1 MPKGLKR
8 YYGAGD
14 LHFITCSC
22 YQRKPWLD
30 TGERRDL
37 FLKILE
43 EVRKEHRFVVLGYV
57 VMPEHFHLLMNE
69 PQVGTPSTVMQS
81 VKQRFA
87 QRVVPRRR
95 QRRMEVG
102 VPRSL
107 PFLQGAGLRR
117 ERLLAEPMPIW
128 QPRFYD
134 FNVWTEH
141 KRIEKL
147 RYMHRNPVKRGLVEE
162 PEQWRWSSYR
172 SYAFGEAGLVRI
184 NDCDLLV
191 MNVKRS
197 GGVSHAPAPCTKRK
211 ERGTPC
217 IT

>member
-1 MPKGLKR
+1 MPKGLER

-22 YQRKPWLD
+22 YQRRPWLG
-30 TGERRDL
+30 TGLRRAL
-37 FLKILE
+37 FLTVLE

-57 VMPEHFHLLMNE
+57 VMPEHFHLLVTE
-69 PQVGTPSTVMQS
+69 PQVGTPSTAMQS
-81 VKQRFA
+81 VKHRFA

-95 QRRMEVG
+95 QR

-107 PFLQGAGLRR
+107 PPLQGAGEDFGTGR
-117 ERLLAEPMPIW
+117 EDSSSEPLPTW

-141 KRIEKL
+141 KRTEKL

-162 PEQWRWSSYR
+162 PEQWHWSSYR
-172 SYAFGEAGLVRI
+172 SYAFGEVGLVRI
-184 NDCDLLV
+184 NDCDLLR
-191 MNVKRS
+191 MNV
-197 GGVSHAPAPCTKRK
+197 
-211 ERGTPC
+211 RGSVA
-217 IT
+217 

>member
-8 YYGAGD
+8 HYGAGD

-37 FLKILE
+37 FLKVLE
-43 EVRKEHRFVVLGYV
+43 EVRKQHRFVVLGYV
-57 VMPEHFHLLMNE
+57 VMPEHFHLLISE
-69 PQVGTPSTVMQS
+69 PQVGTPSTAMQS

-87 QRVVPRRR
+87 QRVVPRCR
-95 QRRMEVG
+95 QRHPAQR
-102 VPRSL
+102 PLS
-107 PFLQGAGLRR
+107 
-117 ERLLAEPMPIW
+117 EPMPIW

-147 RYMHRNPVKRGLVEE
+147 RYMHRNPVKRGLTEE

-172 SYAFGEAGLVRI
+172 SYAFGEVGLVRI
-184 NDCDLLV
+184 NDCDVLQMSV
-191 MNVKRS
+191 RDSV
-197 GGVSHAPAPCTKRK
+197 A
-211 ERGTPC
+211 
-217 IT
+217 

>member
-1 MPKGLKR
+1 MPKGLRR
-8 YYGAGD
+8 YYGSGD

-37 FLKILE
+37 FLNILE

-57 VMPEHFHLLMNE
+57 VMPEHFHLLMSE
-69 PQVGTPSTVMQS
+69 PQVGTPSTAMQS

-95 QRRMEVG
+95 QRRPAG
-102 VPRSL
+102 TRPL
-107 PFLQGAGLRR
+107 HKTQGAGHPT
-117 ERLLAEPMPIW
+117 PMPIW

-134 FNVWTEH
+134 FNVWTED

-147 RYMHRNPVKRGLVEE
+147 RYVHRNPVTRGLVDE
-162 PEQWRWSSYR
+162 PEQWRWSSFR
-172 SYAFGEAGLVRI
+172 SYAFGEVGLVRI
-184 NDCDLLV
+184 NDCDVLQ
-191 MNVKRS
+191 MRMRDS
-197 GGVSHAPAPCTKRK
+197 A
-211 ERGTPC
+211 
-217 IT
+217 